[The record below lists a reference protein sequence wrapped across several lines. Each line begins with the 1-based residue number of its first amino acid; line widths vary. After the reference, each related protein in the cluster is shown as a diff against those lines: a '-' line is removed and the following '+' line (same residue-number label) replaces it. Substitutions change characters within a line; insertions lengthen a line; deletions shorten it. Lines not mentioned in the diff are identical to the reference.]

1 MAKSKKKHKSHKGP
15 PKPFRRRWAEIKELL
30 GPEHMKEVQEIF
42 CEADCPFFGECKG
55 YELTKFCRLKA
66 WGRYDKLFERAVR
79 FNVCREKKIEFRPAD
94 DILLRRWDDEDADGG
109 YQAVVIRKEFLDR
122 IRTSDGF
129 GCNFAL
135 HILAQAMLRAIKDI
149 FGETKFMF
157 ILAEDPNGLWRLALA
172 NDPTDTSTDSD
183 FRAIKDFASLSGDEV
198 RALLEEAGTC
208 YENLT
213 DPFYGHKKALTNDDR
228 KDDFCRDDCMFSS
241 VCEGWRHTNVCMLK
255 ESGDYP
261 EFLDD

>member
-1 MAKSKKKHKSHKGP
+1 
-15 PKPFRRRWAEIKELL
+15 
-30 GPEHMKEVQEIF
+30 
-42 CEADCPFFGECKG
+42 
-55 YELTKFCRLKA
+55 
-66 WGRYDKLFERAVR
+66 
-79 FNVCREKKIEFRPAD
+79 
-94 DILLRRWDDEDADGG
+94 
-109 YQAVVIRKEFLDR
+109 
-122 IRTSDGF
+122 
-129 GCNFAL
+129 
-135 HILAQAMLRAIKDI
+135 MLRAIKDI